1 MVLGP
6 PQSHGI
12 FPWGFKVPTGAL
24 RAGEGLTLPVG
35 GAVCPLHRGGRSLPP
50 RALPRLSPD
59 PLERPEPQASSPQD
73 TCWVLPAPRTQAW
86 TQVWGGGHPS
96 VSRGTSPGLGAHL
109 LLDPR
114 LVDAT
119 ERGRMHVSPGA
130 SRLQVGMTFQAEYQ
144 PQGEKRDGQK
154 GSWASPWGNPPP
166 MLAALISP

>member
-1 MVLGP
+1 MGSFPGVSRCPREPSELGRASLCPLGEPCAHFIEGAAPYPHVPCPVSALTPWNALSLRPRVPRTHAGCFLPLGP
-6 PQSHGI
+6 RPG
-12 FPWGFKVPTGAL
+12 
-24 RAGEGLTLPVG
+24 
-35 GAVCPLHRGGRSLPP
+35 HR
-50 RALPRLSPD
+50 
-59 PLERPEPQASSPQD
+59 
-73 TCWVLPAPRTQAW
+73 C
-86 TQVWGGGHPS
+86 GGGHPS